1 MGNTY
6 LNEGRP
12 TFTAAAKINEGQLCV
27 LTADGKLTPH
37 TTALASS
44 NKNTALVF
52 ALTDAELGEIVAC
65 KLVGSAPGSVL
76 AVAAA
81 GTYAPGAPVYAADA
95 GKVTATAGTRLVGV
109 YLGKNATVE
118 DGAAVEV
125 APVFAV
131 LS

>member
-12 TFTAAAKINEGQLCV
+12 TFVAAAKINEGQLCV

-37 TTALASS
+37 TTALAST
-44 NKNTALVF
+44 NKKTALVF
-52 ALTDAELGEIVAC
+52 ALTDAEAGYTVAG
-65 KLVGSAPGSVL
+65 KLVGAAPGSVL

-81 GTYAPGAPVYAADA
+81 GSYVPGAPVYAADA
-95 GKVTATAGTRLVGV
+95 GKVTATSGTRLVGV
-109 YLGKNATVE
+109 YLGKNATVA

-125 APVFAV
+125 APMFAV
-131 LS
+131 ID